1 MAIISTITISTVDY
15 SVYADTADPEQ
26 DALDY
31 LVGKIGSTFADA
43 TQLQRQQALISA
55 ARMLDRSVAF
65 TGEETTPGQ
74 PRAWPRDGAAN
85 NCTGEDVTDG
95 TTPDD
100 IAFAQYELADI
111 LWLDADVAASSGTG
125 TNVKRVKAGS
135 AEVEFFTGTS
145 GTLGE
150 TRLPTVVNDLAGCY
164 VEQSGISGGSWGTS
178 DAAGVVGWEQ
188 DDTEL
193 SQGLP

>member
-1 MAIISTITISTVDY
+1 MAIISTITISTVVY
-15 SVYADTADPEQ
+15 SVYAETADPVQ

-43 TQLQRQQALISA
+43 TQLQQEQALISA
-55 ARMLDRSVAF
+55 ARMLDRSVEF
-65 TGEETTPGQ
+65 TGDETTSGQ

-100 IAFAQYELADI
+100 IAFAEYELADI

-125 TNVKRVKAGS
+125 SNVKRVKASS

-145 GTLGE
+145 GTGDE

-164 VEQSGISGGSWGTS
+164 VENSGISGGSWGTS
-178 DAAGVVGWEQ
+178 DAEGVVGYDP
-188 DDTEL
+188 DDFDL

>member
-1 MAIISTITISTVDY
+1 MAVISTITISTVDY
-15 SVYADTADPEQ
+15 SVYAETADPEQ

-31 LVGKIGSTFADA
+31 LVGKIGSTFSTA

-55 ARMLDRSVAF
+55 ARMLDRAVEF

-74 PRAWPRDGAAN
+74 PRAWPRDSATN
-85 NCTGEDVTDG
+85 NCTEESVDDG

-111 LWLDADVAASSGTG
+111 LWLDADVAATSGSG
-125 TNVKRVKAGS
+125 SNVKRVKAGS

-145 GTLGE
+145 GTSEE

-164 VEQSGISGGSWGTS
+164 VEISGISGGAFGTAEVIDYS
-178 DAAGVVGWEQ
+178 K
-188 DDTEL
+188 DDFDL

>member
-1 MAIISTITISTVDY
+1 MAVISTITISTVVY
-15 SVYADTADPEQ
+15 GVYAQTADPEQ

-31 LVGKIGSTFADA
+31 LVGKIGSTFSDA

-55 ARMLDRSVAF
+55 ARMLDRSTQF
-65 TGEETTPGQ
+65 TGDETVPGQ
-74 PRAWPRDGAAN
+74 VRAWPRDGAAN
-85 NCTGEDVTDG
+85 NCTGEDVADG
-95 TTPDD
+95 STPDD
-100 IAFAQYELADI
+100 IAFAEYELADI
-111 LWLDADVAASSGTG
+111 LWLDAEVAASSGTG
-125 TNVKRVKAGS
+125 SNVKRVKAGS

-145 GTLGE
+145 GTLSE

-164 VEQSGISGGSWGTS
+164 VEQSGLSGSSFGTS
-178 DAAGVVGWEQ
+178 DADGVVGWEQ